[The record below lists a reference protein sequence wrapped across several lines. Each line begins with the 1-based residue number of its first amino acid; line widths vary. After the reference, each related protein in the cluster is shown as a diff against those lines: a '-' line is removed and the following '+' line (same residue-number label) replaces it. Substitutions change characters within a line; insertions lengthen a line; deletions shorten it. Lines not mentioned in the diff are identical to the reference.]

1 MINNQKKVRVLHV
14 LANLNLGGAES
25 RMVDIYRSQ
34 GKGRAINDFVIMTD
48 ESCYFSEEILQS
60 GGVIHII
67 PNPRLSLI
75 KNIMALYRLL
85 KKKPQYNAIHAHTS
99 YYSGFAV
106 FIAFLAGVPARVAHA
121 RNKGL
126 GTENMMSKILHFS
139 GRLLCRYFA
148 TKRLAIS
155 TDAGAFL
162 YGVNDKFAFEVVP
175 NAFNFDLIK
184 HKKDAR
190 VHFSQKSF
198 EIKTDV
204 INIVCVARFCS
215 VKNHKFLLNIASL
228 MKNKNIPFCLH
239 LIGDGELKSAL
250 ELQIDTLQLN
260 QNVKFWGKRQDI
272 PNLLGLFDV
281 MVMTSL
287 SEGLGVAA
295 LEAQAAGLAC
305 VLSSSIPKEVD
316 IGLGLCK
323 FVNLNEGFEQWEQ
336 AISMSSSIMP
346 PSKAFIDHEFMKK
359 GYALEST
366 RKKYIEAYGYYGE
379 D

>member
-1 MINNQKKVRVLHV
+1 
-14 LANLNLGGAES
+14 
-25 RMVDIYRSQ
+25 
-34 GKGRAINDFVIMTD
+34 
-48 ESCYFSEEILQS
+48 
-60 GGVIHII
+60 
-67 PNPRLSLI
+67 
-75 KNIMALYRLL
+75 
-85 KKKPQYNAIHAHTS
+85 
-99 YYSGFAV
+99 
-106 FIAFLAGVPARVAHA
+106 
-121 RNKGL
+121 
-126 GTENMMSKILHFS
+126 
-139 GRLLCRYFA
+139 
-148 TKRLAIS
+148 
-155 TDAGAFL
+155 
-162 YGVNDKFAFEVVP
+162 
-175 NAFNFDLIK
+175 
-184 HKKDAR
+184 
-190 VHFSQKSF
+190 
-198 EIKTDV
+198 
-204 INIVCVARFCS
+204 
-215 VKNHKFLLNIASL
+215 
-228 MKNKNIPFCLH
+228 
-239 LIGDGELKSAL
+239 
-250 ELQIDTLQLN
+250 
-260 QNVKFWGKRQDI
+260 VKFWGKRQDI